1 MNEIAKRTLNRSQRA
16 NRTRTKV
23 RSSGGRP
30 RLTIK
35 ISNQHVYAQIVDD
48 AKGITLVASTSSN
61 EKSLDKASLTDKST
75 WVGADIAKKAKAAN
89 VSEVV
94 FDRGFKLYHGR
105 VKSVA
110 EAARKEGLEF

>member
-1 MNEIAKRTLNRSQRA
+1 
-16 NRTRTKV
+16 
-23 RSSGGRP
+23 
-30 RLTIK
+30 LTVK

-48 AKGITLVASTSSN
+48 SKGATLASSTSSK
-61 EKSLDKASLTDKST
+61 EKLLEKASLSDKAT
-75 WVGADIAKKAKAAN
+75 WVGSDIAKKAKAAKI
-89 VSEVV
+89 SEVV